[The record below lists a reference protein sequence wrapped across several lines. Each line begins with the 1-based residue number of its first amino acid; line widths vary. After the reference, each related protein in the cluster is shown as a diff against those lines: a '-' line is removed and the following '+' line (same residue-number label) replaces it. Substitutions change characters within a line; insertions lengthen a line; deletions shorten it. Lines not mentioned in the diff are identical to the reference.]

1 MGTRSLTIVKDGRST
16 VLKMYRQ
23 MDGYPS
29 GHGKELSEFLKD
41 IKMVNGLGEDRTNI
55 ANGAGCLAAQLVAHF
70 KKGPGDFYLL
80 PVSSF
85 DCGQEYEY
93 HVRVDGAGI
102 KIKVIEVGYGSQPAV
117 KRFEGTVQKFGKFC
131 EKEPE

>member
-1 MGTRSLTIVKDGRST
+1 MGTRSLTIVEDGRST
-16 VLKMYRQ
+16 ILKMYRQ

-29 GHGKELSEFLKD
+29 GHGKELYEFLKD

-55 ANGAGCLAAQLVAHF
+55 ANGAGCLAAQIVAHF
-70 KKGPGDFYLL
+70 KKAPGNFYLY
-80 PVSSF
+80 PVSAV

-93 HVRVDGAGI
+93 YIYVDGPRI
-102 KIKVIEVGYGSQPAV
+102 NVKVIETGYGSQPGV

-131 EKEPE
+131 GKESE